1 MAYEHKPGDFTLFPN
16 DKQGNE
22 RRPDYTG
29 KGLALDGTPVRV
41 SAWKKKQ
48 GQRGEFL
55 SCRFE
60 VQQQQAAPSA
70 AAAPQ
75 AQADGDWDDIPF

>member
-1 MAYEHKPGDFTLFPN
+1 MAYEQKPGDFTLFPN

-41 SAWKKKQ
+41 SAWKKQ

-60 VQQQQAAPSA
+60 VAQQQAAPQPQ
-70 AAAPQ
+70 AAPQ
-75 AQADGDWDDIPF
+75 AATFDGDDIPF